1 MKLIVGL
8 GNPGRVYANNRHNVG
23 FICLNHFART
33 QGIRLNKKQ
42 GRARTGTGE
51 VAGNKVVLARPQT
64 RMNLS
69 GQSVSRLIKKFNIN
83 LNDLLVI
90 HDDLDFPLGKIRIRQ
105 GGSSGGHKGID
116 SIIAE
121 LESEDF
127 IRIRIGIG
135 RPTVVD
141 SDTQTREADIIAY
154 VLSDFTP
161 EEKQVITKV
170 IPSVSDAIYCL
181 LTEGLTAAMNKYN

>member
-1 MKLIVGL
+1 MKLIIGL
-8 GNPGRVYANNRHNVG
+8 GNPGREYTNNRHNVG

-42 GRARTGTGE
+42 AKARIGTGE
-51 VAGNKVVLARPQT
+51 VAGSKVVLARPQT
-64 RMNLS
+64 YMNQS
-69 GQSVSRLIKKFNIN
+69 GQSVSRLIKRFNIN

-90 HDDLDFPLGKIRIRQ
+90 HDDLDLPLGKIRIRQ
-105 GGSSGGHKGID
+105 GGSSGGHRGINSITADLD
-116 SIIAE
+116 SQ
-121 LESEDF
+121 DF
-127 IRIRIGIG
+127 VRIRIGIG
-135 RPTVVD
+135 RPNVVEG
-141 SDTQTREADIIAY
+141 DTQTKEDEVIAY

-170 IPSVSDAIYCL
+170 IPRVSKAIYCL